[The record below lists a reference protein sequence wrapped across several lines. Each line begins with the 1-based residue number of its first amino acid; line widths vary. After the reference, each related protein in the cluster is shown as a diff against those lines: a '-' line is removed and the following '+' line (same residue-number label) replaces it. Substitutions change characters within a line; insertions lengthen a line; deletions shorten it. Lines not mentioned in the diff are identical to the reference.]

1 MDEHV
6 DVGARGRRINR
17 MKWKPI
23 AFRLLDPLLDCYVWT
38 PCIIKA
44 MCLGGG
50 PSKKNASGMRN
61 LSLVTHAIG
70 KADYVYRAK
79 RLTSRFLF
87 PDSLFSF
94 NHIHGSLYLQS
105 SALVRCSSC
114 SIIQVQTF
122 TNLHGDTAN

>member
-1 MDEHV
+1 METYSLSPA
-6 DVGARGRRINR
+6 G
-17 MKWKPI
+17 PSL
-23 AFRLLDPLLDCYVWT
+23 RLLRVDT
-38 PCIIKA
+38 MHFIKA